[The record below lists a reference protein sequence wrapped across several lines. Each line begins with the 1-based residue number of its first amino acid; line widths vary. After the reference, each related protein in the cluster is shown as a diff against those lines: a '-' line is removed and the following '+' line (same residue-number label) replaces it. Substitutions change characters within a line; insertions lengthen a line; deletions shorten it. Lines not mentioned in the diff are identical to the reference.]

1 MQINYC
7 VYGLRLN
14 ANVEIPGLHPCETA
28 VEKEDVTV
36 TMGVF
41 PEEIVHFINLPAKLY
56 YLEPGY
62 EKIDPPHLIVN
73 TLADGKFYHF
83 RYNTGVQFVCDSQA
97 TVVWGSWQDPLILE
111 DAALYLLGPILGFM
125 LRLRGITCL
134 HASGVVVEQKALALA
149 GGSGAGKSTLAAAFA
164 AAGYPVLTDDILPLE
179 FNEGTHL
186 SFPGYARMRLY
197 PNSFKNISALPDDLP
212 PLAPNWDKCYLDL
225 ASDTYS
231 FHDRPVPL
239 KVVYLLDWNENENG
253 RPTIVP
259 VKPVPAVPLLAAN
272 TYRTELLDSDM
283 RKREFIFLSRL
294 AASIP
299 VRKVR
304 PLDEI
309 TEIPRLTDT
318 ILNDFFTLSV

>member
-1 MQINYC
+1 MQLKYH
-7 VYGLRLN
+7 VYGLQLI
-14 ANVEIPGLHPCETA
+14 ANIEIPGLLPCDLA
-28 VEKEDVTV
+28 VEKEDITI
-36 TMGVF
+36 TMGIF
-41 PEEIVHFINLPAKLY
+41 PEEIVHVITQPAKLY

-62 EKIDPPHLIVN
+62 EKTDPPHLIVT
-73 TLADGKFYHF
+73 TLAEGKYYHF

-97 TVVWGSWQDPLILE
+97 KVVWGSWQDPLILE
-111 DAALYLLGPILGFM
+111 DASLYLLGPILGFM

-197 PNSFKNISALPDDLP
+197 PNSFKNMSALPNDLP

-225 ASDTYS
+225 ASDTFI
-231 FHDRPVPL
+231 FHDKPVPL
-239 KVVYLLDWNENENG
+239 KVVYLLDWSDKGNSG
-253 RPTIVP
+253 PTIAP

-272 TYRTELLDSDM
+272 TYRTELLDSEM
-283 RKREFIFLSRL
+283 RKREFTFLSRL
-294 AASIP
+294 AAKIP
-299 VRKVR
+299 VRKVQ
-304 PLDEI
+304 PIDDIIEV
-309 TEIPRLTDT
+309 PNLTDT
-318 ILNDFFTLSV
+318 ILNDFLTL

>member
-1 MQINYC
+1 MQLNYC
-7 VYGLRLN
+7 VYGLQLN
-14 ANVEIPGLHPCETA
+14 ANVEIPGLQPCKSA
-28 VEKEDVTV
+28 GEKDNIAV
-36 TMGVF
+36 TMGFF
-41 PEEIVHFINLPAKLY
+41 PEEILHFINQPAELY

-62 EKIDPPHLIVN
+62 EKTDPPHLIVN
-73 TLADGKFYHF
+73 TLVDGKYYHF
-83 RYNTGVQFVCDSQA
+83 CYGTGVQFVCDRQA

-164 AAGYPVLTDDILPLE
+164 AAGFPVLTDDILPLE
-179 FNEGTHL
+179 FNEGAHM

-197 PNSFKNISALPDDLP
+197 PNSFKNMSTLPNDLP
-212 PLAPNWDKCYLDL
+212 PLAPNWDKYYLDL
-225 ASDTYS
+225 ASDAYS
-231 FHDRPVPL
+231 FHDKPVPL
-239 KVVYLLDWNENENG
+239 KVVYLLDWSDRENSG
-253 RPTIVP
+253 PTIVP
-259 VKPVPAVPLLAAN
+259 VKPVPSVPLLAAN
-272 TYRTELLDSDM
+272 TYRNELLDSGM
-283 RKREFIFLSRL
+283 RKREFNFLSRL

-309 TEIPRLTDT
+309 TEIPRLMDT
-318 ILNDFFTLSV
+318 ILNDFHTL